1 MSELASRGR
10 ISKILI
16 VCPKILMPQWQAEL
30 DTKFAIQ
37 SVIKTGQDLVNVKI
51 PE

>member
-1 MSELASRGR
+1 
-10 ISKILI
+10 
-16 VCPKILMPQWQAEL
+16 MPQWQTEL

-37 SVIKTGQDLVNVKI
+37 SVIKTGQDLVSVKI